1 MEVLKRLRIDAKAV
15 EGGGS
20 LNRQKQNVMNEA
32 TAEEESWRLLLSR
45 MKHDMQLMR
54 MAKSRMESYEGAV
67 YQKKLLHRK
76 QAWDVSK
83 TAATSFMQSHCLIV
97 CSTKPDE
104 FLRSTE
110 RFMQTLSSSFGVS
123 HEIAAWFANSIH
135 PQR

>member
-54 MAKSRMESYEGAV
+54 MAKSCMESYEGAV

-83 TAATSFMQSHCLIV
+83 SHCLIV

-123 HEIAAWFANSIH
+123 HEIAACFANSIH